1 MNSATTEYPTLHG
14 LYAEK
19 ELYFIASSILI
30 VSPVGLAVF
39 FSFAIS
45 VDEQLRVFVNL
56 SVTSLLAPLLAKQKV
71 EKNTMRQHL
80 LTAIDQFSSEHFL
93 AEVC

>member
-30 VSPVGLAVF
+30 VSPVGLAGF
-39 FSFAIS
+39 FAIS
-45 VDEQLRVFVNL
+45 LDEQLRVFVNL
-56 SVTSLLAPLLAKQKV
+56 SVPSLLAPLLAKQKV
-71 EKNTMRQHL
+71 EKNAMRQHL